1 MSLELSLYTIEDDLL
16 SLYQMREEAATD
28 CDTAIVFTGRD
39 SAQSA
44 ELMDQLRVID
54 EQIAEYVKA
63 EIRKADGIGHHWRH
77 FKLMGDAAR
86 AEAKRLSAL
95 ADSWDAR
102 LDRLKAMC
110 LHVMET
116 FEWRAGKPRVIEGKT
131 TRLYLKGNGGKQ
143 AVDITD
149 ESMVPDEFC
158 MVTITMRADWFAK
171 IDNFLAERGMNAGD
185 RTPVTIKR
193 TPSLSLIGAAL
204 DRNCEPCGGLGIVW
218 RESVV
223 DHPVFGPEVSRVEDI
238 CGACGGSGKCGVPGA
253 RLLERGQH
261 VECK

>member
-95 ADSWDAR
+95 ADGWDAR

-110 LHVMET
+110 LHVMEQ
-116 FEWRAGKPRVIEGKT
+116 FEWRAGKPRVIEGKVT
-131 TRLYLKGNGGKQ
+131 KLYLKGNGGKQ

-149 ESMVPDEFC
+149 ESMVPDEYKL
-158 MVTITMRADWFAK
+158 VTVTMSLPQWNSLLKVANGSGVPGAK
-171 IDNFLAERGMNAGD
+171 AC
-185 RTPVTIKR
+185 VVS
-193 TPSLSLIGAAL
+193 SLSLIGAAL
-204 DRNCEPCGGLGIVW
+204 DRNCEVCGGTG
-218 RESVV
+218 
-223 DHPVFGPEVSRVEDI
+223 GPCDLSEYGGGENEP
-238 CGACGGSGKCGVPGA
+238 CPACGGSGKCGVPGA

-261 VECK
+261 VECR